1 VDEPERGSCARC
13 DDAKE
18 NGVDEWDRRG
28 PAPEVGETRCAGV
41 RDGPADALFQRDGVG
56 ELIGEG
62 GEDDLQGAMV
72 VSSA

>member
-1 VDEPERGSCARC
+1 
-13 DDAKE
+13 
-18 NGVDEWDRRG
+18 
-28 PAPEVGETRCAGV
+28 
-41 RDGPADALFQRDGVG
+41 LFQRDGVG